1 MSEVDFKKF
10 IQSTKVNKLIIKQK
24 KVSKFQTLHST
35 KKNNLK
41 NENRNKFSEN
51 KFLQT
56 YVDTTVERK
65 NIIIRGADSNKN
77 GNEKVY

>member
-1 MSEVDFKKF
+1 MG
-10 IQSTKVNKLIIKQK
+10 T
-24 KVSKFQTLHST
+24 H
-35 KKNNLK
+35 K

-77 GNEKVY
+77 GNEKYIEW